1 MDAKGWGWRQASAQ
15 VLLVVTVFAV
25 LVTPSTNPPDRR
37 AVLTFEGYQATHF
50 LPLREVGL
58 DLCIVPVGDPQGAA

>member
-25 LVTPSTNPPDRR
+25 LVT
-37 AVLTFEGYQATHF
+37 LYQSA
-50 LPLREVGL
+50 
-58 DLCIVPVGDPQGAA
+58 